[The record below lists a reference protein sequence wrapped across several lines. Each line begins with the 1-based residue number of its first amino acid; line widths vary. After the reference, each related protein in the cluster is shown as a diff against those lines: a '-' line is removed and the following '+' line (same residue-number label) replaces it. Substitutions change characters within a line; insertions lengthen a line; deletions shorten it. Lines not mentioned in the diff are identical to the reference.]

1 MKVLR
6 ILLAM
11 VFMFSGFVKAI
22 DPMGLSYKIQ
32 EYLLSFGFI
41 SLRDYSINIAVFLC
55 VFELCL
61 GLMLMCNIHKKI
73 IAIITTFA
81 SFIFLLI
88 TFLIYMD
95 TYISISN
102 CGCFGEA
109 ISMSNN
115 ITFLKNIFLFILAF
129 IYMVCIIKEEFK
141 SEKIVMHLN
150 IKEENY
156 LINSKKFIN
165 TNAFNSTVCLIL
177 IFVLSCSIPAYSMEY
192 LPPFDFM
199 EYDRGANLALNQ
211 NFKNKIFDKFDNDI
225 SKDVIKNNEEV
236 IFYVAKDLKYLSEL
250 DIKNIKKLNGLL
262 KKTDIKTY
270 ILTNSNISENEI
282 FRKICLSADEIF
294 LKSFLRSN
302 KGVVLVNNGI
312 IRAKWEM
319 DHFPFSR
326 LMISNNSEI
335 VYKGFFGNER
345 LLNSQDYLKVK
356 YLIILIIILI
366 LLYLVKNRGRL
377 YKKWKIFI

>member
-6 ILLAM
+6 IILAM

-41 SLRDYSINIAVFLC
+41 SLRDLSINIAVFLC
-55 VFELCL
+55 AFELCL
-61 GLMLMCNIHKKI
+61 GLMLMCNIHKKL
-73 IAIITTFA
+73 IAAITTFT

-115 ITFLKNIFLFILAF
+115 ITFFKNIFLFILAF

-141 SEKIVMHLN
+141 SEKIEMRFN
-150 IKEENY
+150 IKEENF
-156 LINSKKFIN
+156 LLNSKKFIN

-211 NFKNKIFDKFDNDI
+211 NFENKIFDKYDKDI
-225 SKDVIKNNEEV
+225 SKDVITEDNE
-236 IFYVAKDLKYLSEL
+236 ILFFVAKDMKYLSEL
-250 DIKNIKKLNGLL
+250 DIKNIEKLNGLL
-262 KKTDIKTY
+262 KNTDIKTY
-270 ILTNSNISENEI
+270 ILTNSDISENEI
-282 FRKICLSADEIF
+282 FKKICLSADEIF

-302 KGVVLVNNGI
+302 KGVVLINNGI

-326 LMISNNSEI
+326 LMITDDSEI
-335 VYKGFFGNER
+335 LYKGFWGNKK

-356 YLIILIIILI
+356 YLIILVIILI
-366 LLYLVKNRGRL
+366 LLYIIKNRGCL